1 MNNFEKWKKMSI
13 EEVAEKMA
21 ELIEDPCEYCPFDLK
36 HCEFCDSKYSNKEIF
51 IKYLELPA
59 EE

>member
-21 ELIEDPCEYCPFDLK
+21 KFIEDPCDYCPFELK
-36 HCEFCDSKYSNKEIF
+36 HCEFCNSKYTNKEIF
-51 IKYLELPA
+51 IKYLKKEVK
-59 EE
+59 E